1 MRATDTFYC
10 WVYDFCGDADV
21 VTGGNKKIDPALKF
35 YKGIFLMIN
44 TNKDLKKKRGNGT
57 LCRGLGIKLKT
68 GAQVKMKEWDGKL
81 VPTVSVDDV
90 EYMICQHYEDSVTPL
105 AKFKLFPEKESAK
118 INMKILGNMASIGG
132 INVTQFPVNSN
143 IATTGHKLQGMTK
156 DSLIVHAWNYT
167 FTNWIYVVLSRVRT
181 LDGLYLCEKLDET

>member
-1 MRATDTFYC
+1 
-10 WVYDFCGDADV
+10 
-21 VTGGNKKIDPALKF
+21 
-35 YKGIFLMIN
+35 MIN

-57 LCRGLGIKLKT
+57 LCRGLGIKLKS
-68 GAQVKMKEWDGKL
+68 GAQVKMKEWDGRFI
-81 VPTVSVDDV
+81 PTVSVDDV
-90 EYMICQHYEDSVTPL
+90 EYMICQHYEDSITPL

-118 INMKILGNMASIGG
+118 INLKILGNMASIGG

-181 LDGLYLCEKLDET
+181 LDGLYLCEKLDKTQFFECDEDLLREEK